1 MRGQITQVQEHVI
14 QCGRCP
20 DLSVT
25 MQTGS
30 PHAMAR
36 RMGWSKRKGYGWIC
50 PECVIAVAEQVE
62 RLKAE
67 NLKRRGFG
75 HPGISEARQREIA
88 ASGGREAHK
97 RGTAHEWARG
107 SEEAREAGRLGGIK
121 SGRNRKN
128 TASSV

>member
-14 QCGRCP
+14 ECGRCP

-36 RMGWSKRKGYGWIC
+36 RMGWSKRKGFGWIC
-50 PECVIAVAEQVE
+50 PDCVKAVAEQAE

-67 NLKRRGFG
+67 NAKPRGFG
-75 HPGISEARQREIA
+75 SPAFSEARQREIA
-88 ASGGREAHK
+88 SQG
-97 RGTAHEWARG
+97 GTAAQASPKARRW
-107 SEEAREAGRLGGIK
+107 SKEEAAQAGRKGGLATA
-121 SGRNRKN
+121 RNRGFIG
-128 TASSV
+128 S